1 MLFLKMTLK
10 QEEKIVGIIYVG
22 GLCTSFFGGG
32 RGLKANK
39 IKATQLERR
48 KDVRETVSGFAEK
61 YEARIGFG
69 SLVLGKPT

>member
-1 MLFLKMTLK
+1 MYFIFL
-10 QEEKIVGIIYVG
+10 
-22 GLCTSFFGGG
+22 GG

-61 YEARIGFG
+61 YEAHIGFG

>member
-1 MLFLKMTLK
+1 MYFIFLRGK
-10 QEEKIVGIIYVG
+10 
-22 GLCTSFFGGG
+22 
-32 RGLKANK
+32 GLKANK